1 MSVRD
6 LVVILAFLLAL
17 PFAFARPWTGMLLWS
32 WISYMNPH
40 RLTWG
45 IASGLPLALVA
56 FSATVGGMLFS
67 RDRRSIPL
75 TRETFLLLAFWVVCA
90 LSTLWAAFYPAEA
103 WEQLIKV
110 SKIWIATYITMM
122 LFWERKRIHALLL
135 VIALSLGFF
144 GLKGGIWAIATGAS
158 NQVLG
163 PPGTFIAG
171 NTEIGL
177 ALNMTLPLL
186 LFLRREEPR
195 WWLRHLL
202 LLMFAFSIVAS
213 LITYSRG
220 ALLGLVA
227 VLIVLFWRSKGKW
240 LIVLLIAVGA
250 PIAVQFL
257 PPAWFDKMSTMKT
270 YEEDASAMGRIH
282 AWTIAYRIALDRPIL
297 GAGFRPFTAETA
309 ERYLPE
315 VPPMGTDAHNIFFQ
329 VLAEHGI
336 TGLALFVA
344 LLASTMATL
353 RTTVRR
359 GSRRAATAWMANYA
373 QMIEASLIAYLVSGF
388 FLSLSYFDLVYHFI
402 AIAVVLSVMLR
413 EAERSAVSAEA
424 VATSRAELPPL
435 APLPAPSA
443 GT

>member
-6 LVVILAFLLAL
+6 LVVILAYVLAL
-17 PFAFARPWTGMLLWS
+17 PFAFTRPWTGMLLWS

-45 IASGLPLALVA
+45 IASGLPLAMGAFFTTVA
-56 FSATVGGMLFS
+56 GMLFS
-67 RDRRSIPL
+67 RDRRSIPF
-75 TRETFLLLAFWVVCA
+75 TRETFLLLSFWVVCG

-103 WEQLIKV
+103 WTQFVKV
-110 SKIWIATYITMM
+110 SKIWIATYLTMM
-122 LFWERKRIHALLL
+122 LFWEREKIHALLL

-144 GLKGGIWAIATGAS
+144 GLKGGIWALATGAA

-163 PPGTFIAG
+163 PPGTFISG

-202 LLMFAFSIVAS
+202 LLMFVFSIVAS

-220 ALLGLVA
+220 ALLGLIA
-227 VLIVLFWRSKGKW
+227 VLIVLFWNSRAKW
-240 LIVLLIAVGA
+240 LVILVIAIGLPVT
-250 PIAVQFL
+250 VQFL
-257 PPAWFDKMSTMKT
+257 PPAWFQKMSTMKT

-315 VPPMGTDAHNIFFQ
+315 VPPLGTDAHNIFFQ

-336 TGLALFVA
+336 TGLLLFAA
-344 LLASTMATL
+344 LLASTMASL

-359 GSRRAATAWMANYA
+359 GRRRQETAWMSNYA
-373 QMIEASLIAYLVSGF
+373 QMIEASFIAYLVSGF
-388 FLSLSYFDLVYHFI
+388 FLSLSYFDLVYHLI
-402 AIAVVLSVMLR
+402 AIAVILRVMLR
-413 EAERSAVSAEA
+413 EAERRAV
-424 VATSRAELPPL
+424 
-435 APLPAPSA
+435 
-443 GT
+443 